1 MTPEKA
7 SGRICPGV
15 RPGFTEEIRMA
26 QSEEWKSMQL
36 ELKRLVIPDL
46 RKTGFTGSFPHFRR
60 TRGNKTELISFLSH
74 NQYGGGFEVGASVIF
89 PDAFGTPA
97 SNLFYPDK
105 PIDPKKL
112 MWCDGRIRNSL
123 SSPLYDG
130 VFYYADVYCMNI
142 QSITQTHETHSLKV
156 YIAVTPKHPYLAE
169 ELKSNPSCQLVQ
181 KADSGIYTRV
191 AGDVVRQMPK
201 LLSWFDTIQSYND
214 LLAFKNRKATGN
226 APSQQQ

>member
-1 MTPEKA
+1 
-7 SGRICPGV
+7 
-15 RPGFTEEIRMA
+15 
-26 QSEEWKSMQL
+26 
-36 ELKRLVIPDL
+36 
-46 RKTGFTGSFPHFRR
+46 
-60 TRGNKTELISFLSH
+60 
-74 NQYGGGFEVGASVIF
+74 
-89 PDAFGTPA
+89 
-97 SNLFYPDK
+97 
-105 PIDPKKL
+105 
-112 MWCDGRIRNSL
+112 
-123 SSPLYDG
+123 
-130 VFYYADVYCMNI
+130 MNI
-142 QSITQTHETHSLKV
+142 QSISQTHETHSLKV